1 MESPNLD
8 SDHSLTPIIDSDDFS
23 MVSKP
28 RSESRQVSSIQLP
41 ISTEDWDLQE
51 VLNELENLDSSE
63 GQVIEQPKPPQ
74 LNNMEI
80 INEES
85 SEVDLCS

>member
-1 MESPNLD
+1 
-8 SDHSLTPIIDSDDFS
+8 
-23 MVSKP
+23 
-28 RSESRQVSSIQLP
+28 
-41 ISTEDWDLQE
+41 